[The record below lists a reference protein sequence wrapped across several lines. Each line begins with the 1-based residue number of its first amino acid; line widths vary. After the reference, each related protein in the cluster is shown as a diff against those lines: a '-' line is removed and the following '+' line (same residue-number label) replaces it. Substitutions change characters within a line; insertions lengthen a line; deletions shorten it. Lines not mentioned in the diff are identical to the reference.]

1 MQKLYSATTYFI
13 IGYTIITA
21 IITSLY
27 FLPGAVRASLGA
39 VLAAIIFVDMCYRYF
54 KKCLPVDETVKLKS
68 VIMVMAYWAV
78 LSISL
83 DILIMVVALPIIA
96 NGDVNWIFFSQQPTM
111 YWFQFPMF
119 FVFGLV
125 AQAIYNR
132 VVTITTTE
140 VDHI

>member
-1 MQKLYSATTYFI
+1 MQKLYSATGYFI

-21 IITSLY
+21 IITSLH
-27 FLPGAVRASLGA
+27 FLPGPLRASLGS

-54 KKCLPVDETVKLKS
+54 KKCLPVGETAKLKS
-68 VIMVMAYWAV
+68 VIYVMSYWAV
-78 LSISL
+78 LSVSL
-83 DILIMVVALPIIA
+83 DILIMVIILPIIA
-96 NGDVNWIFFSQQPTM
+96 NGSISWIFFSQQPTI

-119 FVFGLV
+119 FIFGLV

-132 VVTITTTE
+132 VIVITTST